1 MKLDPNKKCILVS
14 ACLLGVPSRYDG
26 KSKTNNLAI
35 QLVEFFNVI
44 PICPESDSGLPTPRD
59 PSEIVGDKVLSS
71 KGKDVTSFFE
81 RGAQMALAQA
91 KKYNVQL
98 AVLQEK
104 SPSCGFKSI
113 HNGLFDGGMVKGQG
127 LTTKLLLENN
137 IQVIPDTNLEAF
149 IKSLRKEN
157 ND

>member
-1 MKLDPNKKCILVS
+1 
-14 ACLLGVPSRYDG
+14 VPSRYDG
-26 KSKTNNLAI
+26 KSKPNNLAI

-59 PSEIVGDKVLSS
+59 PSEIVGNKVLSS
-71 KGKDVTSFFE
+71 KGKDVTDFFE
-81 RGAQMALAQA
+81 RGAKMALAQA
-91 KKYNVQL
+91 KKYNVHL
-98 AVLQEK
+98 AVLKEK

-113 HNGLFDGGMVKGQG
+113 HNGLFDNRMIKGQG
-127 LTTKLLLENN
+127 LTTKLLLKNN

-149 IKSLRKEN
+149 IKSLRNEN